1 MLLDVPVS
9 FEVSLLMAVATNL
22 LEIFWKIDTSFQSL
36 NIFTN
41 NLKHIS
47 CINVFF
53 FIAEFIYC
61 QKSGKKLLS
70 GKILWNIIKDVSLK

>member
-9 FEVSLLMAVATNL
+9 FEISLLMVVATNL

-36 NIFTN
+36 DIFTN
-41 NLKHIS
+41 NLTHIL

-53 FIAEFIYC
+53 FIAEFRKVGKSYSYGKYC
-61 QKSGKKLLS
+61 E
-70 GKILWNIIKDVSLK
+70 I